1 MNATAGQNVPPPE
14 TADTDRPILPE
25 GLFAE
30 LRADPLHAPEH
41 LALEA
46 VRRTGPVARAWVA
59 QWRSP
64 RATPRWQARQIQ
76 KRFTWHARYSGA
88 AGGVLGLPG
97 AVADVAVLSWTQAR
111 MIVHLAAAYGFDP
124 CDRERA
130 AEILLLTGVYDALHL
145 AETAVKVAARRAP
158 AAELLKHGGGGSVSE
173 VAARLAVMVGM
184 KLGKRALLRAVPLLS
199 VPLAAMG
206 NAGST
211 KKLARK
217 AIGMYEHK
225 AAGRA
230 AITHQ

>member
-1 MNATAGQNVPPPE
+1 MNAAAGQNVPPQ
-14 TADTDRPILPE
+14 DTTDSDRTLLPE
-25 GLFAE
+25 GLLAE

-46 VRRTGPVARAWVA
+46 VRRTGPSARAWVA

-76 KRFTWHARYSGA
+76 KRFTWHSRYSGA

-97 AVADVAVLSWTQAR
+97 AVADVAVLSWTQSR
-111 MIVHLAAAYGFDP
+111 MIIHLAAVYGFDP

-130 AEILLLTGVYDALHL
+130 AEILLLTGVYNAMSL
-145 AETAVKVAARRAP
+145 AETAVKVAAGRAP
-158 AAELLKHGGGGSVSE
+158 AAELIKQGGGGSMSD
-173 VAARLAVMVGM
+173 VARRLAVMVGM
-184 KLGKRALLRAVPLLS
+184 KLGKRALLRAIPILS
-199 VPLAAMG
+199 IPLAAMG

-217 AIGMYEHK
+217 AIAMYEQK
-225 AAGRA
+225 ASGRA
-230 AITHQ
+230 AITYQ